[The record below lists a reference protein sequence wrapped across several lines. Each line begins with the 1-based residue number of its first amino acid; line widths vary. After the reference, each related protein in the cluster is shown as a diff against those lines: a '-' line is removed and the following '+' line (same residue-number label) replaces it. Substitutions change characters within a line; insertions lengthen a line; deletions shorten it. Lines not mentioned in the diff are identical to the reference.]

1 MMQVQKRDGRK
12 EVVKFDKILS
22 RIKKMTYELDTDYV
36 DAWEVTKRT
45 IDGLYDGI
53 STEKIDNLAAET
65 AAQLTVKH
73 PDYSYLA
80 SRIVIS
86 SMHKH
91 LKRPFSQVIEELYN
105 YVHPETGMKAG
116 LVSDHV
122 YKFVMENKEKLNESI
137 VFDRDYNFDYFG
149 LKTLERSYL
158 LKLDKKIAELPQHL
172 YMRVA
177 CGIWEGNIDEVIK
190 TYEALSNHQFTH
202 ATPTLFNAG
211 TVRPQLSSCFL
222 VGMQEDSLEG
232 IFKTLTDVAK
242 ISKTAGGIGLHVHN
256 IRSEGSYIKGTN
268 GVSNG
273 IIPML
278 KVFNET
284 ARYVDQCFDGDVLIQ
299 TENGTVKI
307 SDISIGD
314 MVLTHDGTFQE
325 VENILSK
332 EYSGKITIIENSSGY
347 VKVTPEHPFLVLRN
361 KNNELDFNI
370 IKKDFDAG
378 LLALEWLEAKHIEEN
393 DFIIDAPPCNIPSS
407 LFEEFAPSGNK
418 NYFYYDSKFFKR
430 VLRKEFS
437 DYSGHVY
444 DLVVKNNH
452 SYVTEIGGAAH
463 NGGGKRK
470 GSIAIYI
477 EPWHADIE
485 PFLDLRKNQGKE
497 EMRARDLFLALWTP
511 DLFMQRVED
520 DAMWSLFSPDE
531 APGLADVYGDDFKVL
546 YEKYESEGRA
556 RKEVKARDLWTKVTD
571 SMLETGTPY
580 ILYKDAANKKSNQRN
595 LGTIKSSNLCAEI
608 LEYSDK
614 NETAVCNLAS
624 ISLPSFI
631 DGYKKMGVIKSSR
644 NKMKYNYQRLYDMAY
659 QTTINLDRVID
670 INYYPTPETRVS
682 NMKHRPIGIGVQG
695 LADTYSILGCA
706 FESDEARDLNNKIFE
721 TIYFAFLN
729 ASCDLAR
736 KAGKPYESY
745 SGSPISNG
753 EFQFDSWGVNSDE
766 LSGLW
771 NWDELKEKIK
781 KYGIRNSLGL
791 CAMPTAST
799 SQLLG
804 NNEAIEPFTSNI
816 YSRSTLSGNFVVINK
831 YLVKDLIEIGLWT
844 DDVRNKIILEEGS
857 IQNVPE
863 IPTEIK
869 ERYKT
874 VWEIKQKELINQ
886 AADRGK
892 FICQTQSM
900 NLFFT
905 DPNPAKVTS
914 AMFYGWKKG
923 LKTGIYYTRT
933 KAATSALKG
942 LGVDM
947 SKQKLNIEPFI
958 ENSKPIVEY
967 TAEEAIACS
976 LDNPDDCIA
985 CSS

>member
-284 ARYVDQCFDGDVLIQ
+284 ARYVDQ
-299 TENGTVKI
+299 
-307 SDISIGD
+307 
-314 MVLTHDGTFQE
+314 
-325 VENILSK
+325 
-332 EYSGKITIIENSSGY
+332 
-347 VKVTPEHPFLVLRN
+347 
-361 KNNELDFNI
+361 
-370 IKKDFDAG
+370 
-378 LLALEWLEAKHIEEN
+378 
-393 DFIIDAPPCNIPSS
+393 
-407 LFEEFAPSGNK
+407 
-418 NYFYYDSKFFKR
+418 
-430 VLRKEFS
+430 
-437 DYSGHVY
+437 
-444 DLVVKNNH
+444 
-452 SYVTEIGGAAH
+452 
-463 NGGGKRK
+463 GGGKRK

-531 APGLADVYGDDFKVL
+531 APGLADVYGDNFKIL